1 MAKAQKEIRIQ
12 NRKARFQ
19 YEFSD
24 KFVAG
29 IVLQGTEIKAIREGK
44 ASIAESYCYMD
55 KGELFVRQMNIQE
68 YSHGNINNHEPLR
81 VRKLLLSKREL
92 AKLEGK
98 MKDVGNAV
106 IPLLLFINEKGL
118 AKLEIGLGRG
128 KKLHDKRQSIKEREV
143 KRDLDRRL
151 R

>member
-98 MKDVGNAV
+98 MKDVGNTV